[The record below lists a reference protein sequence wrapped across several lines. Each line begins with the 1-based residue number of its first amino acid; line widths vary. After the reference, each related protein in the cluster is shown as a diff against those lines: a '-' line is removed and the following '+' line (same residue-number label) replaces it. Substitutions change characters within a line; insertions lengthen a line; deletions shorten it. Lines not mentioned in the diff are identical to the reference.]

1 MSSPKYRNDIQGL
14 RALAAL
20 LVAVYHIWFH
30 RVSGAVDLFFFISAY
45 FMTTSLL
52 RRLPSGGWAT
62 TVRFWKG
69 LAKRLLPQ
77 AWAVLLVVAG
87 VSYVITPMTWW
98 RQMLQEVTASATFT
112 VNWVLAANGTDY
124 LHAGDVVS
132 PVQHYWAMAVQM
144 QMYLVWPLVL
154 WLAAAVGQ
162 RIHAKITTSI
172 GTVLGLLLVASLAY
186 SVITTATN
194 QPVAYFDTFARAW
207 EFAAGGLFAILLP
220 HLRPSRLLRVTAGW
234 VGVIGLL
241 GFGMVFDVSNSFPG
255 AIAAV
260 PLAFAALIFIA
271 GTDGKDGLDAVADR
285 FGVGRWLSSRPL
297 TWLGGIS
304 YGIYLWHWPIMTLWL
319 ARNGAEQLS
328 FTQGLFAIELSILLA
343 WGTTRFVEQ
352 PIRASTAVRPSAGA
366 VATRKQ
372 AHQKLPWRQRAHP
385 VLRLSALAT
394 VLALALGSWYA
405 NVYRLTARAAS
416 TSNPGAAVL
425 AADYDGPLLFSK
437 FTPSFAA
444 LDKQWP
450 QWSPTDC
457 REVDTYGEDVRVCE
471 YTPADDVTPD
481 TAQSPRVMV
490 VGSSHTDTWT
500 TLLYR
505 LAVQQGF
512 NLQVIV
518 GPGCDLW
525 ANDAEQPDLLGTTQD
540 YCEAQNQVAWDMI
553 QTEPPSVL
561 FTTGNRSVP
570 DSPET
575 LFDARFITRAQQV
588 TVANVPVI
596 ALRDNPRFGVSP
608 STCLAA
614 ETDSEH
620 AVENCSIPRDQV
632 LDSRSL
638 AELLPS
644 ELQEDPL
651 VIPLDLSDLFC
662 SDMVCPPAIGGVL
675 VYLDGNHPTREY
687 VETMAPQ
694 FDERF
699 MAAFRQALGEDG
711 ALEAQSVQSE
721 S

>member
-52 RRLPSGGWAT
+52 HRLPSGGWAT
-62 TVRFWKG
+62 TVRFWQG

-98 RQMLQEVTASATFT
+98 RQMLQEITASATFT

-154 WLAAAVGQ
+154 WLATAVGR

-220 HLRPSRLLRVTAGW
+220 HLRPSRVLRVTTGW
-234 VGVIGLL
+234 AGVIGLL

-285 FGVGRWLSSRPL
+285 FGVGRWLSSRLL

-352 PIRASTAVRPSAGA
+352 PIRASTAVRPSAAA

-385 VLRLSALAT
+385 VLRLGALAT
-394 VLALALGSWYA
+394 VLTLALGSWYA
-405 NVYRLTARAAS
+405 NVYRLTARAAA

-425 AADYDGPLLFSK
+425 AADYDGPLLFSQ

-450 QWSPTDC
+450 QWAPTDC
-457 REVDTYGEDVRVCE
+457 REEETYGPAVHICE
-471 YTPADDVTPD
+471 YIPTDLEDADADAMST
-481 TAQSPRVMV
+481 VMV
-490 VGSSHTDTWT
+490 VGSSHADTWN

-505 LAVQQGF
+505 LAAQQRF
-512 NLQVIV
+512 RLQVIV
-518 GPGCDLW
+518 GPGCDMQTYS
-525 ANDAEQPDLLGTTQD
+525 NDEPDLVGQTED
-540 YCEAQNQVAWDMI
+540 DCAAQNQVAWNILQAD
-553 QTEPPSVL
+553 PPSVV
-561 FTTGNRSVP
+561 FTVANRSVA

-575 LFDARFITRAQQV
+575 DFERRLSSRVLQITDLG
-588 TVANVPVI
+588 VPVI
-596 ALRDNPRFGVSP
+596 ALRDNPRYTTSP
-608 STCLAA
+608 STCVA
-614 ETDSEH
+614 SERNLDQGVNSC
-620 AVENCSIPRDQV
+620 AVERRTV
-632 LDSRSL
+632 L
-638 AELLPS
+638 AEGTLADLFPP
-644 ELQEDPL
+644 ELQQDPL
-651 VIPLDLSDLFC
+651 VIPMDLSDLFC
-662 SDMVCPPAIGGVL
+662 PNDVCLPAIGGVL
-675 VYLDGNHPTREY
+675 VYLDNSHPTREY

-699 MAAFRQALGEDG
+699 MAAFRQALGEDD